1 MNTWYVNTNAKYCE
15 DCYEYMLKQNR
26 IASWY
31 NSAVNKIQQGDL
43 ILLHHNKKGFI
54 AIGFATSNFKQHFEF
69 SEEEWI
75 EVKWIF
81 KDFDNPINH
90 NDIDFNGAFL
100 RTVQNVSIDYKKLL
114 IEMSKRAVT
123 E

>member
-1 MNTWYVNTNAKYCE
+1 MNTWYVNTNAKHCE

-31 NSAVNKIQQGDL
+31 NSAVNKIKKGDL
-43 ILLHHNKKGFI
+43 ILLHHNRKGFI
-54 AIGFATSNFKQHFEF
+54 AIGFTTSDFKQHFEF
-69 SEEEWI
+69 SEEKWI

-81 KDFDNPINH
+81 KDFNNPINH

-100 RTVQNVSIDYKKLL
+100 RTVQNVSIDYKKLF